1 VTTVKQENTADTIKR
16 LQGCISDLTSVL
28 ALPALWTG
36 NEPSQIIDTLLDG
49 LVGMLRLDFAY
60 GRLSNGPPVEVLRLA
75 QRQTPLT
82 PPEEIGRALNPW
94 LTGSPHDAPI
104 SIPNPIGAGEVL
116 IAPLGLGF
124 HDEIGV
130 VVAASR
136 RRDFP
141 TTIETLLLRVAA
153 NQAAIGLHEAR
164 LLGQQKHTAM
174 QLEQQVAER
183 TRQLTA
189 LNLELLGE
197 ITERDRAEA
206 ELRQLAALVETS
218 TDFIGVSSLDGRT
231 LFLNAAGQRMV
242 GLEGN
247 GQVRTTTIGDYVVE
261 QERDRFEREVLP
273 AVFRDGRWEGEI
285 QLKHFKTGA
294 VIPMLHHLF
303 FIKEQGTDRR
313 IAMATVSRDITVR
326 KQAEEALRAS
336 EERFRRYFELGLIG
350 MAMTSPIK
358 GCLEVNDEL
367 CRILG
372 YERSELLHKNWTEM
386 THPDDLAEDL
396 ANFDRVMAGEIDGYS
411 MDKRWIRKD
420 GQVVHT
426 IMAAKCVRKADGSVD
441 YFVGLVQDITKR
453 KQSEELLQKAHERLD
468 LVLNSITEQFFGL
481 SKDWRFNYLNKHAA
495 EQMKLLGK
503 DPEKLIGKVLWD
515 EFDDVPNEE
524 ALRRVMEERA
534 VITEEFLYTPLG
546 EWVENHMY
554 PSNDGG
560 LVTFQ
565 KYVTQRKRAEKS
577 LLESERR
584 FSVMFNKAPFAIAL
598 ARLPEGFIVDI
609 NEAWMKLFG
618 FTRKEVVG
626 KTTAELG
633 INRDSDVRARLYAE
647 LQQRGSLRNVEMTVF
662 TKSGDERLLACN
674 MDVIGFGDNE
684 YLLSTINDIT
694 EHRRADEALRQAHA
708 ELAHVNRVLT
718 VGELTASIAHE
729 VNQPLGAIVTNGN
742 ASLRLLSRDAADLEG
757 TREAIECMI
766 SDAMRASEVIKRI
779 RTLLRKVPPEKR
791 SLNIDDTIKEV
802 IGLTAG
808 QLTRNQVAV
817 HTELEF
823 SPPVLGDRIQLQ
835 QVLLNLIL
843 NSNEAMSVPGWEPRE
858 LVITSQQTGLDE
870 VMVTVRDTGIG
881 LAPKN
886 QERVFD
892 AFFTSKKD
900 GLGLGLSIS
909 RTIIEAHGGRL
920 WCTPNADRGAT
931 FQFTLPSEAGG

>member
-1 VTTVKQENTADTIKR
+1 VKQENTADTIKR

-28 ALPALWTG
+28 ALPVLWTG
-36 NEPSQIIDTLLDG
+36 NEPSQIINTLLDG

-60 GRLSNGPPVEVLRLA
+60 CRLSNGSPIEALRLA

-82 PPEEIGRALNPW
+82 PPAEIGRALNPW

-116 IAPLGLGF
+116 IAPLRLGF

-136 RRDFP
+136 RPHFP

-197 ITERDRAEA
+197 ITERDRAEG

-218 TDFIGVSSLDGRT
+218 TDFIGVSSLDGRA

-247 GQVRTTTIGDYVVE
+247 VQVRTTTIVDYVVE

-273 AVFRDGRWEGEI
+273 AVFQDGRWEGEL

-350 MAMTSPIK
+350 MSMTSPTK
-358 GCLEVNDEL
+358 GCLEVNDEH

-372 YERSELLHKNWTEM
+372 YERSELLHKDWTQM

-396 ANFDRVMAGEIDGYS
+396 ANFDRVMAGEIEGYS

-420 GQVVHT
+420 GQVIHT
-426 IMAAKCVRKADGSVD
+426 IMAAKCVRNLDGSVD

-453 KQSEELLQKAHERLD
+453 KQSEELLRKAHERLD

-503 DPEKLIGKVLWD
+503 DPANLIGKVLWD
-515 EFDDVPNEE
+515 EFDEVPDEE
-524 ALRRVMEERA
+524 ALRRVMDERA
-534 VITEEFLYTPLG
+534 VITDEFLYTSLG

-560 LVTFQ
+560 LVIFR

-584 FSVMFNKAPFAIAL
+584 FSVMFNKAPFAITL

-626 KTTAELG
+626 KTTAELW

-920 WCTPNADRGAT
+920 WCTPNADKGAT
-931 FQFTLPSEAGG
+931 FQFTLPSAGGG

>member
-1 VTTVKQENTADTIKR
+1 VKQENAADTIKR

-36 NEPSQIIDTLLDG
+36 NEPSQIINTLLDG

-218 TDFIGVSSLDGRT
+218 TDFIGVSSLDGRA

-247 GQVRTTTIGDYVVE
+247 GQVRTTTIVDYVVE

-372 YERSELLHKNWTEM
+372 YERSELLHKDWTQM

-426 IMAAKCVRKADGSVD
+426 IMAAKCVRKVDGSVD

-560 LVTFQ
+560 VVTFQ

-584 FSVMFNKAPFAIAL
+584 FSVMFNKAPFAITL

-662 TKSGDERLLACN
+662 TRSGDERLLACN

-742 ASLRLLSRDAADLEG
+742 ASLRLLSRDAADLEA

-931 FQFTLPSEAGG
+931 FQFTLPSAAGG

>member
-36 NEPSQIIDTLLDG
+36 NEPSQIINTLLDG

-218 TDFIGVSSLDGRT
+218 TDFIGVSSLDGRA

-886 QERVFD
+886 QGRVFD